1 MDISIFLQKI
11 DFKNE
16 NYHEGMLGKWIHFH
30 NKQNQLPDLKKIN
43 IAIIGVCEDRGALL
57 NSGSATAPNEVR
69 SFLYKLSNAE
79 YPHTIAD
86 LGNIIAGNTIN
97 DTYFAVSEVISELLK
112 NNIVPIIIGGS
123 NDIAYANYLA
133 YKKNEQTINI
143 AAIDS
148 KFDIGEADSPINS
161 QTYLS
166 QIILSQPNYLFN
178 YSNIAYQSYFV
189 SKIEL
194 DLIEKL
200 YFDAHRLGLVR
211 SNMADIEPVIRNA
224 DMIAF
229 DISSIR
235 QADAAGAEH
244 ASPNGLYG
252 EEACQLMRYAGM
264 SDKLTSIGIYEI
276 NPSFDFRNQTS
287 HLAAQ
292 MIWYFLDG
300 FFARKGDYPVA
311 DKSEYTKF
319 RVMLKNNKYE
329 LLFYKSN
336 KSDRWWMDVPYP
348 PDKIIKFERHHFV
361 PCTYNDYLTACND
374 EMPDRWWNTYQKLL

>member
-1 MDISIFLQKI
+1 MDISIFLQSVN
-11 DFKNE
+11 FKNE
-16 NYHEGMLGKWIHFH
+16 NYHEGMLGRWVHFH
-30 NKQNQLPDLKKIN
+30 NNQNDFPNYNDFK
-43 IAIIGVCEDRGALL
+43 IAIIGVCEDRGAII
-57 NSGSATAPNEVR
+57 NSGSAYAPNEVR

-79 YPHTIAD
+79 FPRKIAD
-86 LGNIIAGNTIN
+86 LGNIKAGNTIQ
-97 DTYFAVSEVISELLK
+97 DTYYAVSEVVSELLK
-112 NNIVPIIIGGS
+112 RNILPVIIGGS

-133 YKKNEQTINI
+133 YNKIEQTINI

-148 KFDIGEADSPINS
+148 KFDFGDADSPINS
-161 QTYLS
+161 HTYLS
-166 QIILSQPNYLFN
+166 HIILSNPNYLFN

-194 DLIEKL
+194 ELIEKL
-200 YFDAHRLGLVR
+200 HFDAYRLGVVR
-211 SNMADIEPVIRNA
+211 SNMADIEPVLRNA
-224 DMIAF
+224 DMISF

-292 MIWYFLDG
+292 MIWYFFDG
-300 FFARKGDYPVA
+300 YFARKGDYPVA
-311 DKSEYTKF
+311 DKSDYTKF

-329 LLFYKSN
+329 LIFYKSN

-348 PDKIIKFERHHFV
+348 PDKTLKFERHHFV

-374 EMPDRWWNTYQKLL
+374 EMPDRWWNTYQKLM

>member
-11 DFKNE
+11 NFKNE
-16 NYHEGMLGKWIHFH
+16 DYHEGMLGRWVYFH
-30 NKQNQLPDLKKIN
+30 NKQKDLPNFYDFKV
-43 IAIIGVCEDRGALL
+43 AIIGVCEDRGAIL
-57 NSGSATAPNEVR
+57 NSGSATAPDEVR
-69 SFLYKLSNAE
+69 AFLYKLSNAE
-79 YPHTIAD
+79 FPHKIAD
-86 LGNIIAGNTIN
+86 LGNIKAGNTIE
-97 DTYFAVSEVISELLK
+97 DTYFAVSEVVSELLK
-112 NNIVPIIIGGS
+112 CNILPVIIGGS

-133 YKKNEQTINI
+133 YKKIEQTINI

-148 KFDIGEADSPINS
+148 KFDFGDADSPINS
-161 QTYLS
+161 HTYLS
-166 QIILSQPNYLFN
+166 HIILSNPNFLFN

-189 SKIEL
+189 SNIEL
-194 DLIEKL
+194 ELIEKL
-200 YFDAHRLGLVR
+200 YFDAHRLGVVR
-211 SNMADIEPVIRNA
+211 SNMADIEPVLRNA
-224 DMIAF
+224 DMISF
-229 DISSIR
+229 DISSVR

-292 MIWYFLDG
+292 MIWYLLDG
-300 FFARKGDYPVA
+300 YFARKGDYPVA
-311 DKSEYTKF
+311 DKSDYTKY

-348 PDKIIKFERHHFV
+348 PDKTLKFERHHFV

-374 EMPDRWWNTYQKLL
+374 EMPDRWWNTYQKLM